1 MGRYATCAE
10 ALQAL
15 AQGPGD
21 FACHDFDTVRE
32 VVMCDAWHKM
42 ETDHT
47 DFKTALDQSW
57 SQVKTACEP
66 VGGITPEVRPEHRAE
81 AVTTYAIMDG
91 QNQSI
96 GRVVVDGAD
105 GSVTTCIHDACHTD
119 FLEPAADLRQA
130 IVAAMRDI
138 YPTVGYHLQKEG

>member
-1 MGRYATCAE
+1 MGRYANCTE

-21 FACHDFDTVRE
+21 FPCHDFDTVRE

-47 DFKTALDQSW
+47 DFKTALDQAW
-57 SQVKTACEP
+57 SQVKTSCEP
-66 VGGITPEVRPEHRAE
+66 TGGITPEVRPERGAGS
-81 AVTTYAIMDG
+81 VTTYAILDT
-91 QNQSI
+91 QNQTI

-105 GSVTTCIHDACHTD
+105 GSVTTCIHQACHTD
-119 FLEPAADLRQA
+119 FLEPATDLRQA
-130 IVAAMRDI
+130 IVAAMSDI
-138 YPTVGYHLQKEG
+138 YPTVGYHLQQEV